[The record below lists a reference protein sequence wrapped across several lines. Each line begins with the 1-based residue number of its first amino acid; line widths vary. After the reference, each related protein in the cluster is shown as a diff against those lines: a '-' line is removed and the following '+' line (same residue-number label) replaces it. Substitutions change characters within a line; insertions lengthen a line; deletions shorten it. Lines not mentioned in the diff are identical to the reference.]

1 MINFSKITEEFAN
14 ELKLVDEIITNN
26 CNDSASLISLITQN
40 LINSGGKRIR
50 PLLLIIC
57 AKLCGSNNNNDQY
70 LLASALEMIHC
81 ATILHDD
88 VIDMSEIRRGKKT
101 ANAIWDNKASI
112 LVGDYLFSSSFQLMV
127 KSNNMHVL
135 ELLSKTSSII
145 ANGEILQL
153 QKSKNIDLSE
163 NEYYEIIYGKTAIL
177 FESCCEVGAI
187 INNCQQNQRQSL
199 KDFGKNLGM
208 IFQIIDDILD
218 YSSNEKLLGKDIGN
232 DFFEG
237 KITLPIIKTLEKAD
251 IKDKKI
257 INELFLNNLS
267 NSNKDYD
274 KLTIILELINK
285 YDTINDV
292 KKIVENHV
300 KLAINSIDNFSITQD
315 NQKYIE
321 YLHSI
326 VQYCQNRI
334 F

>member
-321 YLHSI
+321 YLRSI